1 MLLFVNIFVILVFI
15 ILQAFFSGSEMVILS
30 SNRIKLQ
37 KNISKGS
44 KGSSIALDMI
54 NNPKWFLAT
63 TSTGTNMCVI
73 IASVVAAVFFN
84 SVFKTYAGAVT
95 IITVSPFLLM
105 FGEIIPRT
113 IARKK
118 ATELAPV
125 IARPLWV
132 ASKIIYP
139 VTFMVY
145 VISNFFY
152 RSVGKENLEDLSFV
166 TEKELEL
173 VLDSTGKASDLKT
186 KEKEFILRVF
196 HLVKSDV
203 ADVMVPLVNVSAIS
217 QDAGVKDAVRMIN
230 RTGYSRLLVF
240 QDRVDNLIGIVHAF
254 DLIDINGKDLKIRK
268 IVRNVPFVSEL
279 QRAEEVLISLQKNRD
294 SIAVVV
300 DEYGGCVGII
310 TIEDIL
316 EEVVGEIMDEYD
328 VKEGGIIRLDKNRF
342 LINAD
347 IEIEFFN
354 EKFKLNIPKYDYE
367 TIGGFLLKNMGRIPF
382 QGESFNYNNL
392 EFYIHRAGR
401 KSIKKVVVKID

>member
-217 QDAGVKDAVRMIN
+217 QDASVKDAARMIN

>member
-279 QRAEEVLISLQKNRD
+279 QRAEEVLISLQKSRD

>member
-1 MLLFVNIFVILVFI
+1 MLLAVNIFIILVFI
-15 ILQAFFSGSEMVILS
+15 MLQAFFSGSEMVILS

-44 KGSSIALDMI
+44 KGSGIALDMI
-54 NNPKWFLAT
+54 NNPRWFLAT

-73 IASVVAAVFFN
+73 IASVMAAVFFN
-84 SVFKTYAGAVT
+84 SVFKTYAGLVT

-125 IARPLWV
+125 IARPLWI

-145 VISNFFY
+145 VISRFFY
-152 RSVGKENLEDLSFV
+152 RSVGKENLKNLSFV

-186 KEKEFILRVF
+186 KEKELIHRVF

-203 ADVMVPLVNVSAIS
+203 EDVMVPLVNVSAIS
-217 QDAGVKDAVRMIN
+217 QDASVKDAVKMIN
-230 RTGYSRLLVF
+230 RTGYSRLLIF

-254 DLIDINGKDLKIRK
+254 DLIDINKDLKIRK
-268 IVRNVPFVSEL
+268 IVRKVPFVSEL

-328 VKEGGIIRLDKNRF
+328 VQEGGIIRLDKNRF

-401 KSIKKVVVKID
+401 KSIKKVVVKIN

>member
-44 KGSSIALDMI
+44 KGSSIALDII
-54 NNPKWFLAT
+54 NNPRWFLAT

-145 VISNFFY
+145 VISKFFY
-152 RSVGKENLEDLSFV
+152 RSVGKENLENLSFV

-173 VLDSTGKASDLKT
+173 VLDSTGKASDLKK
-186 KEKEFILRVF
+186 KEKELILRVF

-217 QDAGVKDAVRMIN
+217 QDAGVKNAVKMIN

-367 TIGGFLLKNMGRIPF
+367 TIGGFLLKNMGKIPF

>member
-1 MLLFVNIFVILVFI
+1 MLLSVNILIILVFI

-44 KGSSIALDMI
+44 KGSGIALDMI
-54 NNPKWFLAT
+54 NNPRWFLAT

-84 SVFKTYAGAVT
+84 SVFKTYAGVVT

-125 IARPLWV
+125 IARPLWI

-145 VISNFFY
+145 VISRFFY
-152 RSVGKENLEDLSFV
+152 WSVGKENLSFV

-173 VLDSTGKASDLKT
+173 VLDSTGKASDLKI

-217 QDAGVKDAVRMIN
+217 QDASVKDAVRMIN

-254 DLIDINGKDLKIRK
+254 DLIDINKDLKIKK

-279 QRAEEVLISLQKNRD
+279 QRAEELLISLQKNRN

-328 VKEGGIIRLDKNRF
+328 AEEGGIIRLDKNRF

-392 EFYIHRAGR
+392 EFHIHRASK
-401 KSIKKVVVKID
+401 KSIKKVVVKIN